1 MNRITPMLLSIASG
15 CLLSLPWMTASFSWV
30 LLLAFIPLLWAE
42 EMISRHRDRYPG
54 YQMVLCFL
62 TAFLT
67 WNLLSTWW
75 IAYVSLSGMLAI
87 AFINAFLMASCWWIM
102 HTIHHKAGTR
112 TAYFALAVIW
122 IAFET
127 FHFHWTIQW
136 PWLTLGNGF
145 ASAPQWVQWY
155 ELTGVTGGS
164 LWILLVNLLLFSGI
178 KSFMNSR
185 FQNILQPII
194 WLLLLVILPAGTSL
208 YRYKTYIEKGET
220 REVVLLQPNVD
231 PYTDKFSGMSN
242 TEQTLRLTSLAR
254 RAIAPS
260 TVWIV
265 APETALA
272 PMWEND
278 SLRIDK
284 ALQPLDSLVK
294 EHPQVAIMAGAITQR
309 MVREG
314 ESLSYTA
321 RPHEWGGYYEVFN
334 SALFMDHSDTV
345 QLGHKNILVSGVEK
359 MPFQKYF
366 SFLGNYIIDAGGM
379 SGSLSAA
386 KVPTIFKGQKGEG
399 IGSVI
404 CFESAFAPYV
414 ASMVRKGAQV
424 LFIITNDGWWKTSPG
439 IRQHFDYARL
449 RAIETRRSIARSANT
464 GISGFINQRG
474 EVVQQTSVN
483 TTTAISASLHLNN
496 HLTFFVRHG
505 NWLGNMSIAMVVLM
519 LVYYLVKRESFK

>member
-1 MNRITPMLLSIASG
+1 
-15 CLLSLPWMTASFSWV
+15 MTASFSWV

-42 EMISRHRDRYPG
+42 EMMYRHRDRQPG
-54 YQMVLCFL
+54 YRMLFYALV
-62 TAFLT
+62 TFLT
-67 WNLLSTWW
+67 WNILSTWW
-75 IAYVSLSGMLAI
+75 IAYVSLAGMLAI
-87 AFINAFLMASCWWIM
+87 AFINAFLMACCWWIM
-102 HTIHHKAGTR
+102 HMVHRKAGSS
-112 TAYFALAVIW
+112 TAYFVLAVTW

-136 PWLTLGNGF
+136 PWLTIGNGF

-164 LWILLVNLLLFSGI
+164 LWILLVNMLLFSFI
-178 KSFMNSR
+178 KSFYNTR
-185 FQNILQPII
+185 FQNILQPMI
-194 WLLLLVILPAGTSL
+194 WLLLLVIVPAGGAL
-208 YRYKTYIEKGET
+208 YRYMTYTEKGES
-220 REVVLLQPNVD
+220 REVILLQPNID

-242 TEQTLRLTSLAR
+242 EEQTRRLASLAR
-254 RAIAPS
+254 EVITPS

-272 PMWEND
+272 PLWEND
-278 SLRIDK
+278 SLRFDK

-294 EHPQVAIMAGAITQR
+294 EHPQVAIVAGAITQR
-309 MVREG
+309 TVKEG

-321 RPHEWGGYYEVFN
+321 RHGESGGHYEVFN
-334 SALFMDHSDTV
+334 SALFISHADAV
-345 QLGHKNILVSGVEK
+345 QLGHKSILVSGVEK
-359 MPFQKYF
+359 MPFQQHF
-366 SFLGNYIIDAGGM
+366 SFLGNYVIDAGGI

-386 KVPTIFKGQKGEG
+386 NEPTVFKGQKGEG

-404 CFESAFAPYV
+404 CFESVFAPYV
-414 ASMVRKGAQV
+414 ASLVRKGAHV

-439 IRQHFDYARL
+439 IQQHFDYARL

-474 EVVQQTSVN
+474 EVIQQTSVN
-483 TTTAISASLHLNN
+483 TTTAIRAPMHLND

-505 NWLGNMSIAMVVLM
+505 NYLGNMSIGLVVLM
-519 LVYYLVKRESFK
+519 LIYFIVKRESFK